1 MKAPLS
7 PCPLSPLK
15 GERGVDSK
23 DVKKSNFEGWAN
35 ERMRARHLRSQGGYA
50 DVGMRARRPRSQG
63 GYADIGNAKESINI
77 RN

>member
-7 PCPLSPLK
+7 PLPLSPLK

-23 DVKKSNFEGWAN
+23 DVKNSNFEGWAN
-35 ERMRARHLRSQGGYA
+35 ERMRARHLRSQGGL
-50 DVGMRARRPRSQG
+50 RRRW
-63 GYADIGNAKESINI
+63 NAGEVPALPKGATPTLGVINI

>member
-35 ERMRARHLRSQGGYA
+35 ERMRARHLRSQGG
-50 DVGMRARRPRSQG
+50 
-63 GYADIGNAKESINI
+63 
-77 RN
+77 